1 MRIFYSIHLML
12 QDVDIIVLLTKRYR
26 QSSFK
31 FSEMT
36 RVKVIGLSTDLF

>member
-1 MRIFYSIHLML
+1 ML

-26 QSSFK
+26 QSIFK
-31 FSEMT
+31 FKEMT